1 LLKIL
6 RFCGKKPPSS
16 SSDLFVLGVH
26 KMFWSFPPKIY
37 KFSSSLA

>member
-26 KMFWSFPPKIY
+26 KCSGVSHLKCI
-37 KFSSSLA
+37 KSRSLA